1 MLYKFENFI
10 LFLNYLKIILTIFFA
25 ASCMLLIVG
34 CNKPEIDIK
43 NSPLIHESKIN
54 NQHSNS
60 NKLKNNSTGG
70 LDIELLNID
79 SNSMP
84 GICNFYFEIKNNT
97 DLNITGIYLN
107 GLMKDK
113 SGVVLGTISQ
123 GNIIGR
129 IKMGGEVTAR
139 FIALSCQEI
148 SDLAKL
154 QLTLSI
160 VEVDGQLHLGG
171 SDKFLSGIRKSRVQG
186 IEIDLN

>member
-1 MLYKFENFI
+1 
-10 LFLNYLKIILTIFFA
+10 
-25 ASCMLLIVG
+25 
-34 CNKPEIDIK
+34 
-43 NSPLIHESKIN
+43 
-54 NQHSNS
+54 
-60 NKLKNNSTGG
+60 
-70 LDIELLNID
+70 
-79 SNSMP
+79 
-84 GICNFYFEIKNNT
+84 
-97 DLNITGIYLN
+97 
-107 GLMKDK
+107 MKDK

>member
-1 MLYKFENFI
+1 MYKKFQNDI
-10 LFLNYLKIILTIFFA
+10 LFLDYLKIILTTFFA
-25 ASCMLLIVG
+25 ASCMFLIVG

-43 NSPLIHESKIN
+43 NSPLINESKIN
-54 NQHSNS
+54 NQHSN
-60 NKLKNNSTGG
+60 NIKNNSTGG

-97 DLNITGIYLN
+97 DLNITGIYLT

-129 IKMGGEVTAR
+129 IKMGGEVTAEYV
-139 FIALSCQEI
+139 ALSCKEI

-154 QLTLSI
+154 QLTISI
-160 VEVDGQLHLGG
+160 VEVDGQLYLGG

-186 IEIDLN
+186 IEIDLK